1 MRHKILVVDDE
12 QDICIMLK
20 DYLQLE
26 GYLVYTANNG
36 KEAMEQLAILP
47 DLILLDI
54 NMPEMDGLEFCK
66 KVRNH
71 VNIPI
76 IFLTARIED
85 EDRINGL
92 MVGGDDYILKPFN
105 LQELKARIVA
115 HLRREER
122 SKSKMSIRCED
133 SIVINY
139 DERKVYS
146 GENEIK
152 FTKTEFDIID
162 LLSNNIGKI
171 FDRETIY
178 ERLWGYDKDGDSAI
192 IMEHIR
198 RIRKK
203 FSDVV
208 DKEMIETVWGV
219 GYRWKA

>member
-152 FTKTEFDIID
+152 FTKTEVDIID
-162 LLSNNIGKI
+162 ILSNNIGKI

>member
-122 SKSKMSIRCED
+122 SKSKRSIRCED

>member
-1 MRHKILVVDDE
+1 MSYKILVVDDE
-12 QDICIMLK
+12 QDICTMLK

-36 KEAMEQLAILP
+36 REAMEQLALSS

-122 SKSKMSIRCED
+122 SKGKMSIRCED